1 MIRPPRPLLAKKQY
15 PKPALLQQ
23 RASCDNQSI
32 ELRGLKEPTQMP
44 RYDFDMFTIGAG
56 SGGVAGSRR
65 AGGYGAR
72 VAICEESRVGGTCVM
87 RGCVPKKLL
96 VYGAQFSDAFADAAG
111 FGWNVPVPSF
121 DWPSLIAAKNNE
133 LDRLEQIYRT
143 MLKNGKVELIEGHG
157 IVTDPHT
164 IEVGGRTYTADK
176 IMIAAGGHPTVPD
189 IPGIEHVISSNEA
202 LDLPSL
208 PRRIV
213 IVGGGYI
220 AVEFAG
226 IFRGFGS
233 EVVEIIRREELLYGF
248 DDDLRVALAQEM
260 RTRGI
265 EIHTRTQVARIDKS
279 PREGYTV
286 FTADGREISADL
298 VMYATGRKPN
308 TRGLG
313 LAEAGVELNHEGAVV
328 VDEWQR
334 STVPNIYAVGDVTDR
349 LNLTPVAIAEGRA
362 IAETLYNDNPIKM
375 DHKDVPTAVFSQPP
389 IGTVGLTEEEAR
401 RQYGEIDVYSARF
414 RPMKNTLSGRDERTL
429 MKIIVDAESD
439 RVVGCHMLGAD
450 APEIVQGLAI
460 AVKCGATKK
469 QFDQTVGIHPS
480 AAEEFVTM
488 REKVVRPTKLA
499 AE

>member
-1 MIRPPRPLLAKKQY
+1 
-15 PKPALLQQ
+15 
-23 RASCDNQSI
+23 
-32 ELRGLKEPTQMP
+32 MP
-44 RYDFDMFTIGAG
+44 RYDFDLFTIGAG

-72 VAICEESRVGGTCVM
+72 VAICEDSRVGGTCVM

-111 FGWNVPVPSF
+111 FGWTVPQPSF
-121 DWPSLIAAKNNE
+121 DWPSLIAAKNQE

-143 MLKNGKVELIEGHG
+143 MLKNGRVELIEGRG
-157 IVTDPHT
+157 VVTDPHT
-164 IEVGGRTYTADK
+164 VEIDGRSYTADK
-176 IMIAAGGHPTVPD
+176 IMIATGGHPTVPD

-208 PRRIV
+208 PRRII

-233 EVVEIIRREELLYGF
+233 EIVEIIRREDLLYGF

-260 RTRGI
+260 RNRGI
-265 EIHTRTQVARIDKS
+265 EIHTRTQVARIEKAA
-279 PREGYTV
+279 REGYSV
-286 FTADGREISADL
+286 FTTHGQELSADL
-298 VMYATGRKPN
+298 VMYCTGRKPN

-313 LAEAGVELNHEGAVV
+313 LAQIGVELNHEGAVV

-349 LNLTPVAIAEGRA
+349 LNLTPVAIAESRA
-362 IAETLYNDNPIKM
+362 IAETLYNNNPIRM
-375 DHKDVPTAVFSQPP
+375 DHADVPTAVFSNPP

-401 RQYGEIDVYSARF
+401 RHYGEIDVYSARF

-429 MKIIVDAESD
+429 MKIVVDAASD
-439 RVVGCHMLGAD
+439 RVVGCHMLGPD

-460 AVKCGATKK
+460 AVKCGATKR

-488 REKVVRPTKLA
+488 REKTVRPTKLA